1 MSRAPLRLYTP
12 ASLASNA
19 AIMLSPAQAH
29 YLGTVMRRAAGDT
42 VLVFNASDGEW
53 RAGITALR
61 RDRCDLVVECQT
73 RPPAAEPTLRLLFA
87 LLKRDAT
94 DLVVQKATEL
104 GVTELQPVL
113 TARTQA
119 SQVNLARLMAIAIEA
134 SEQSERLGVPVLH
147 PPRRL
152 DALLAAWPASDTLA
166 VAAERVAA
174 PPLQAGAAT
183 ALLVGPEGGF
193 APEELDVLGRHAF
206 VVPANLGPRILRA
219 ETASIVGL
227 ALLQAPVTGH

>member
-19 AIMLSPAQAH
+19 AVMLSPAQAH

-119 SQVNLARLMAIAIEA
+119 SQVNLARLRAIAIEA
-134 SEQSERLGVPVLH
+134 SEQSERLGVPVLQ

-166 VAAERVAA
+166 VSDE
-174 PPLQAGAAT
+174 LAAT